1 MFVNRKAQ
9 LRSFKSIDPT
19 IPFGTNLDV
28 NLH

>member
-9 LRSFKSIDPT
+9 LRSFKSIDPNIT
-19 IPFGTNLDV
+19 GAANLVV

>member
-9 LRSFKSIDPT
+9 LRSFRSIDPNIT
-19 IPFGTNLDV
+19 GATNLAV